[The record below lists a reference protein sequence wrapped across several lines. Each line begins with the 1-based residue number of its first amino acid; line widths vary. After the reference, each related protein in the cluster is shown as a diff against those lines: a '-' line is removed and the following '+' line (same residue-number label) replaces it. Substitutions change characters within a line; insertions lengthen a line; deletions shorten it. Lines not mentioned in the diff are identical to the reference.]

1 MVSNIDDLKE
11 DVFEVEAGEAIAVY
25 CPWFLRT
32 MTSQPHRLEALM
44 RVIRNR
50 FPCVMVV
57 TEIEANSDAPT
68 FMDRIMEA
76 LFFYGSVFD
85 CFEACIDPCN
95 PNRITIE
102 AMYMRYAIRSIVISE
117 GEERTTRHMKVDA
130 WTDLFARFKMVET
143 ELSSSCLYQA
153 KLMARKF
160 GCESC
165 CTIDMNGKCL
175 LIGWKGTPISSVS
188 AWYFLQEL

>member
-1 MVSNIDDLKE
+1 MKL
-11 DVFEVEAGEAIAVY
+11 
-25 CPWFLRT
+25 
-32 MTSQPHRLEALM
+32 
-44 RVIRNR
+44 IRNL
-50 FPCVMVV
+50 FPRVMVV
-57 TEIEANSDAPT
+57 TEIKANSDAPT
-68 FMDRIMEA
+68 FMDWITEA

-117 GEERTTRHMKVDA
+117 GEERTTRNMKVDA
-130 WTDLFARFKMVET
+130 WRDLFARFKMVKT

-160 GCESC
+160 ACESC
-165 CTIDMNGKCL
+165 CIFDMNGKCL
-175 LIGWKGTPISSVS
+175 LIGWKGTAISSIS